1 MTDYIFH
8 SLITDKKLTEKIA
21 SEVLADM
28 SSDLVSIEDVME
40 VLQRYQQ
47 KISFEYIKA
56 LGTTQIKVDLDD
68 IPDMP
73 FM

>member
-8 SLITDKKLTEKIA
+8 SLITDKELTEKIA

-28 SSDLVSIEDVME
+28 SNQIFNLDDVKEAIE
-40 VLQRYQQ
+40 RYQQ
-47 KISFEYIKA
+47 KISFEYIKV

>member
-21 SEVLADM
+21 SEVLADI
-28 SSDLVSIEDVME
+28 SSDSVSIEDVVK

-47 KISFEYIKA
+47 KISFEYIKV
-56 LGTTQIKVDLDD
+56 LGTTQIIDD

>member
-8 SLITDKKLTEKIA
+8 SLITDRELTEKIA

-28 SSDLVSIEDVME
+28 SNQIFNLDDVKEAIE
-40 VLQRYQQ
+40 RYQQ
-47 KISFEYIKA
+47 KISFEYIKV

>member
-21 SEVLADM
+21 SEVLADL

-47 KISFEYIKA
+47 KISFEYIKV

>member
-28 SSDLVSIEDVME
+28 GSDLVSIEDVME

-47 KISFEYIKA
+47 KISFEYIKV

>member
-21 SEVLADM
+21 SDVLADM
-28 SSDLVSIEDVME
+28 SSDLVSIEDVVE

-47 KISFEYIKA
+47 KISFEYIKM

>member
-40 VLQRYQQ
+40 ILQRYQQ
-47 KISFEYIKA
+47 KISFEYIKV

>member
-8 SLITDKKLTEKIA
+8 GLITDKKLTEKIA

-47 KISFEYIKA
+47 KISFEYIKV